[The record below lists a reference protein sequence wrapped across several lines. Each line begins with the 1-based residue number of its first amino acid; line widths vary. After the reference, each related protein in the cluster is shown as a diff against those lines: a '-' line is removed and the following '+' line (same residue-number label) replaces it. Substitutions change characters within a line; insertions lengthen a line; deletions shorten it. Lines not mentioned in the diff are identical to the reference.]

1 VITFENT
8 MMVGRPPRDVFAFLA
23 DFENVPRWNYAIV
36 ETTKAS
42 PGPTGVGTRYRQV
55 RQIPRRSQEGFEVT
69 EFVAERRLAIRG
81 RLGPFDSEVAYE
93 LEAEGSGTRLRHGQS
108 AVGGPGA
115 ARRAATGRADPKR
128 RRREPDSAQEPAR
141 VDGAVII
148 LTTGVAERRSATKP

>member
-1 VITFENT
+1 

-93 LEAEGSGTRLRHGQS
+93 LEAEGSGTRLVNTVNLRS
-108 AVGGPGA
+108 GGL
-115 ARRAATGRADPKR
+115 GRLVERPLAGR
-128 RRREPDSAQEPAR
+128 IRNA
-141 VDGAVII
+141 
-148 LTTGVAERRSATKP
+148 VAENLTQLKSLLESTAP